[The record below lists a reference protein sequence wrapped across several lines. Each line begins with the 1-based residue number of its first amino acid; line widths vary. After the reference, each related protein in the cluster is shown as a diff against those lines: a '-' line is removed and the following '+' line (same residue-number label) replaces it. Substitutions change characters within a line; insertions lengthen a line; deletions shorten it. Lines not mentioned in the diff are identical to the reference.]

1 MNGKNMKKQFNKPP
15 SFAVWLLNR
24 MIRSNDYDFAVGDLI
39 ETYGFIRKEEN
50 RLKASIWFWSEIL
63 RSLPGFIKSSIW
75 WRFVMYKNYFKVAL
89 RNLKKNK
96 LYSFINIIGLA
107 LGMAC
112 CILILLWVQ
121 DELSY
126 DRFHEN
132 AGRLFRVVDHEVFS
146 NGDFLIFTSNP
157 PALGPILKDDYPEIV
172 NTARYTRLSGRVIK
186 HEDLVFNED
195 GFACVDPSL
204 FEMFM
209 FPFVSGNAK
218 TVLSDPYSMVITEEM
233 ASKYF
238 GAEDPMGKTI
248 RVDNRLDFQ
257 VTGVIR
263 NIPSNSHL
271 RFSFVIPFQ
280 TVQDFGRRNEGWDS
294 FFCRTYVLLDK
305 NASSADVNGK
315 ISEIIKQHYDDIFA
329 TIYLQPIQDIHLHS
343 ITFGGTGDIR
353 IVILFSV
360 IAGFVLV
367 TACINFMN
375 LATAR
380 SGKRALEIGLRKVV
394 GADRKNIIGQFYGE
408 TMLLSFVALIIAGI
422 LVRIFLPAF
431 NTLSGKQLSIHF
443 TQNLTIFLILIGT
456 AMVTGLISGSYPAL
470 FLSSFQPVKVL
481 SGTLKAGTKSSIF
494 RKILVTVQF
503 VLTITLIIGTIVI
516 NRQLSFIRNH
526 KLGYNKEQVVCLRLQ
541 GDVYQKIDLLKN
553 EFRKNPSIL
562 SATAVS
568 NLPTSAGSSVALND
582 WEGRNFDDSF
592 LIYLLSVDYDY
603 LNTLQMEMAEGRFFS
618 REFTADTADG
628 IIVNETAVHIMGME
642 SPVGKRVLSARIV
655 GVIKDF
661 HFRSFHKKIDPLV
674 IYSSPREYRYL
685 MIKLKSGEV
694 SNTIDNI
701 EKTWQRLV
709 PEFPFEF
716 QFLDAHFDRIYR
728 SDQRVETVINT
739 FTFLTLSISCLGLFG
754 LAAFTAE
761 QRTKEIGI
769 RKVLGASISRII
781 VLLAK
786 EFTKWVVIANIV
798 AWPLGYLM
806 MNKLLQGYAYRVNI
820 GWWIFAFS
828 GGLAFLISLLTVS
841 FQAIKAA
848 RANPVEALKY
858 E

>member
-1 MNGKNMKKQFNKPP
+1 MKKQFNKPP

-96 LYSFINIIGLA
+96 LYSFINVIGLA

-132 AGRLFRVVDHEVFS
+132 ADRLFRVVDHEVFT

-157 PALGPILKDDYPEIV
+157 PALALTLKDDYPEIV
-172 NTARYTRLSGRVIK
+172 NTARYTGRGGRVIK
-186 HEDLVFNED
+186 HEDRVFKED
-195 GFACVDPSL
+195 AFACVDPSL
-204 FEMFM
+204 FEMFT
-209 FPFVSGNAK
+209 FPFISGNAE
-218 TVLSDPYSMVITEEM
+218 TALSDPYGMVITEEM

-238 GAEDPMGKTI
+238 GTEEPMGKTI
-248 RVDNRLDFQ
+248 RVDNRLDFHI
-257 VTGVIR
+257 TGVIR

-280 TVQDFGRRNEGWDS
+280 TIQEFGRPNEGWGS

-305 NASSADVNGK
+305 NADSADVNEK

-329 TIYLQPIQDIHLHS
+329 TISLQSIQDIHLHS
-343 ITFGGTGDIR
+343 STFGGTGDFR
-353 IVILFSV
+353 IVILFSI
-360 IAGFVLV
+360 IAGFVLL

-380 SGKRALEIGLRKVV
+380 SGNRSLEIGLRKVV
-394 GADRKNIIGQFYGE
+394 GAGRKDIIGQFYGE
-408 TMLLSFVALIIAGI
+408 TMLLSFIALLIAII
-422 LVRIFLPAF
+422 LVHIFLPSF
-431 NTLSGKQLSIHF
+431 NALSGKQLSIHF
-443 TQNLTIFLILIGT
+443 AQNLTIFLILIGT
-456 AMVTGLISGSYPAL
+456 AIITGLISGSYPAL

-481 SGTLKAGTKSSIF
+481 SGTLKAGTKSSVF

-503 VLTITLIIGTIVI
+503 VFTISLIIGTIVMS
-516 NRQLSFIRNH
+516 RQLNFIRNH
-526 KLGYNKEQVVCLRLQ
+526 KLGYNKEHVVCLRLQ
-541 GDVYQKIDLLKN
+541 GDVYRRIDLLKN
-553 EFRKNPSIL
+553 EFMKDPGVLNS
-562 SATAVS
+562 TAVS
-568 NLPTSAGSSVALND
+568 NLPTAVGSSVALND
-582 WEGRNFDDSF
+582 WEGRNSDDSF
-592 LIYLLSVDYDY
+592 LIYLLSVDHDY
-603 LNTLQMEMAEGRFFS
+603 LNTLQMGMAEGRFFS
-618 REFTADTADG
+618 RKFPADTADG
-628 IIVNETAVHIMGME
+628 VIVNETAVRIMGME
-642 SPVGKRVLSARIV
+642 SPVGKRVQFGRVV
-655 GVIKDF
+655 GVLKDF
-661 HFRSFHKKIDPLV
+661 HFRSLHRKIDPLM
-674 IYSSPREYRYL
+674 IYSSPRQYRYL
-685 MIKLKSGEV
+685 MIRIKLGEV
-694 SNTIDNI
+694 SNTIQNI
-701 EKTWQRLV
+701 ENAWRGLV

-716 QFLDAHFDRIYR
+716 QFLDVHFDRIYR
-728 SDQRVETVINT
+728 SDQRVEKIINT
-739 FTFLTLSISCLGLFG
+739 FTFLTLSIACLGLFG
-754 LAAFTAE
+754 LATFTAE

-786 EFTKWVVIANIV
+786 EFTKWVIVANIV
-798 AWPLGYLM
+798 AWPLGYFV
-806 MNKLLQGYAYRVNI
+806 MNKLLQGYAYRIKI
-820 GWWIFAFS
+820 GWWMFVFS
-828 GGLAFLISLLTVS
+828 GGMALLISLITVS
-841 FQAIKAA
+841 FQAFKAA